1 MDDGYSGVSFNRP
14 QFKKLEEAIRK
25 GALDCIVVKDLSR
38 FSRNYIDGGRYIEKI
53 FPQLGI
59 RFIAINDA
67 YDSLTGDP
75 QSDSFVIPFKNL
87 INDSYCKDISMKIRS
102 SLEVKQKSGEFVG
115 SFAPYGYMKSP
126 ENKNQLIVDEAV
138 SEYVQMIF
146 SMYKDGFSIGR
157 IAKPVSYTHLCQS
170 AQRKPCRQP
179 QPQVQCPAFPIAT
192 KVHVGFSCV
201 HHLLFVKLEV
211 VYPK

>member
-1 MDDGYSGVSFNRP
+1 MRIWSLSVSRLWMTVTAAFP
-14 QFKKLEEAIRK
+14 SIALSSKKLEEAIRK

-126 ENKNQLIVDEAV
+126 ENKTSSSWMKL
-138 SEYVQMIF
+138 
-146 SMYKDGFSIGR
+146 
-157 IAKPVSYTHLCQS
+157 S
-170 AQRKPCRQP
+170 ANMCR
-179 QPQVQCPAFPIAT
+179 
-192 KVHVGFSCV
+192 
-201 HHLLFVKLEV
+201 
-211 VYPK
+211 